1 MRPDRL
7 MFSLRGVRAF
17 YLRAALAFVSVLA
30 CACAANAQVTRAG
43 ACKTTLPP
51 GVKADVPNPNAEP
64 VGIRLL
70 VTGPDGKP
78 LQRKRFF
85 LIERSAASSI
95 AIETHAP
102 PRREDFLKSASPQ
115 LREWLSHHDCDT
127 LYCPE
132 YESEYAEAV
141 KTVPEFKRAY
151 DEGLR
156 KYRSERLALR
166 WITVNFPARE
176 GRTEYYKQKKLW
188 LEKAAQRAGSVG
200 SVMTDE
206 KGVGY
211 LTNVKPGSYYVS
223 NLLPLEAG
231 GLLWDCAGTTAPQL
245 TRLLYSVTV
254 EMSPPKPRTTAAP

>member
-1 MRPDRL
+1 MFSDRL
-7 MFSLRGVRAF
+7 MSTNARAF
-17 YLRAALAFVSVLA
+17 STRAARAFVLLLA
-30 CACAANAQVTRAG
+30 CACATLAQASRAG

-51 GVKADVPNPNAEP
+51 GVKADAPVPSGET
-64 VGIRLL
+64 VGIRL
-70 VTGPDGKP
+70 VVNGPDGKP

-85 LIERSAASSI
+85 LLERSAATSI
-95 AIETHAP
+95 GTGTPPA
-102 PRREDFLKSASPQ
+102 PRREEFLKNASPQ
-115 LREWLSHHDCDT
+115 LREWLSRHDCDT

-132 YESEYAEAV
+132 YEAEYAEAV

-176 GRTEYYKQKKLW
+176 ARTEYYNRKKLW
-188 LEKAAQRAGSVG
+188 LEKAGQRAGAVG

-211 LTNVKPGSYYVS
+211 LTNVKPGAYYVS

-231 GLLWDCAGTTAPQL
+231 GMLWDCAVTTAPQL
-245 TRLLYSVTV
+245 SRLLYSVTV
-254 EMSPPKPRTTAAP
+254 EMSAPKTQSATAPK